1 MNEDISMSRLKEI
14 KQSRWIDIENE
25 EEYIKE
31 SEKYIQE
38 HIPKKAIQ
46 HYLPPNMVFLR
57 DEFYSIFLSRLIE
70 KYQEI
75 ESYRNVIE
83 SYRNGNATGPMDPMW
98 ERELRKGEEIGF

>member
-1 MNEDISMSRLKEI
+1 MTEDIASRLKEI
-14 KQSRWIDIENE
+14 KQARWIDIENE
-25 EEYIKE
+25 DEYIRE

-57 DEFYSIFLSRLIE
+57 DEFYSIFLDRLIT

-75 ESYRNVIE
+75 ESYRNMIA
-83 SYRNGNATGPMDPMW
+83 NGSKDPMW
-98 ERELRKGEEIGF
+98 EMELKKGEKLGF

>member
-1 MNEDISMSRLKEI
+1 MTEDIASRLKEI
-14 KQSRWIDIENE
+14 KQARWIDIENE
-25 EEYIKE
+25 DEYIRE

-57 DEFYSIFLSRLIE
+57 DEFYSIFLDRLIT

-75 ESYRNVIE
+75 ESYRNMIA
-83 SYRNGNATGPMDPMW
+83 NGSKDPMW
-98 ERELRKGEEIGF
+98 ERELKKGEKIGF

>member
-1 MNEDISMSRLKEI
+1 MNEDIPTSRLKEI
-14 KQSRWIDIENE
+14 KEARWIDIENE
-25 EEYIKE
+25 DEYIKE
-31 SEKYIQE
+31 SETYIQL

-75 ESYRNVIE
+75 ESYRNMIA
-83 SYRNGNATGPMDPMW
+83 NGSKDPMW
-98 ERELRKGEEIGF
+98 ERELKKGEEIGF